1 MHIKQHIR
9 RQNWQLCHEKSTSG
23 NTALMDVLYT
33 KDPQTAELFLRA
45 LLETPTLELNC
56 ANMFDLSQI
65 FCSVNNSRILEV
77 RFIRDTA
84 SPMLQT
90 IKKGII
96 EVLKIEW
103 FRNVRAKS
111 RKGEMARELVY
122 PPSLKCLARK
132 AIEDT
137 MSKQIR
143 IPASTT
149 VITLKLPNT
158 LIRYTSFHGNS
169 MFILLLLLQA
179 AMGSKKWLT
188 DQETLLHPLFTATE
202 AVASLRMETNTGV
215 PKILTSY
222 TNRALMTNGYT
233 S

>member
-1 MHIKQHIR
+1 MFF
-9 RQNWQLCHEKSTSG
+9 
-23 NTALMDVLYT
+23 YT

-122 PPSLKCLARK
+122 TTLPP
-132 AIEDT
+132 
-137 MSKQIR
+137 
-143 IPASTT
+143 
-149 VITLKLPNT
+149 
-158 LIRYTSFHGNS
+158 
-169 MFILLLLLQA
+169 
-179 AMGSKKWLT
+179 
-188 DQETLLHPLFTATE
+188 
-202 AVASLRMETNTGV
+202 
-215 PKILTSY
+215 
-222 TNRALMTNGYT
+222 
-233 S
+233 